1 MHNKGFFNN
10 IRILKKPFAVNYILP
25 VYDLIDHFPLFSTA
39 SPQIDPCGLDILM
52 SKEIGEE
59 SEIVKAFQKA
69 FREAVAEGVGID
81 DVGIDPVEESEFLKL
96 ARDAAAG
103 DPVAVAVC
111 EKEAAG
117 PLFSV
122 DPIQRFLLEMLW
134 DIDAAELAAFRVDI
148 DVAASDMF
156 NFKLAE
162 FMDPGTG
169 GSEKVDNEIPVEIP
183 VAFQGV

>member
-1 MHNKGFFNN
+1 MKRCG
-10 IRILKKPFAVNYILP
+10 KACDGCVSP
-25 VYDLIDHFPLFSTA
+25 VYYLIDYFPLFPAA
-39 SPQIDPCGLDILM
+39 SPQIDPRGLDILM
-52 SKEIGEE
+52 PKEISEE
-59 SEIVKAFQKA
+59 SEIVEAFQKA

-81 DVGIDPVEESEFLKL
+81 DVGVDPVEEREFLKL

-111 EKEAAG
+111 EEEAAG

-122 DPIQRFLLEMLW
+122 DPVQRFLLERLW

-156 NFKLAE
+156 NLKLDE
-162 FMDPGTG
+162 FMDPGAG
-169 GSEKVDNEIPVEIP
+169 GGEKVDDEIPVEMA

>member
-1 MHNKGFFNN
+1 M
-10 IRILKKPFAVNYILP
+10 P
-25 VYDLIDHFPLFSTA
+25 
-39 SPQIDPCGLDILM
+39 
-52 SKEIGEE
+52 KEIGEE

-81 DVGIDPVEESEFLKL
+81 DIGVDSVEKCEFLKL

-111 EKEAAG
+111 EEETAG
-117 PLFSV
+117 PLLGV
-122 DPIQRFLLEMLW
+122 DPVQRLLLEMLW
-134 DIDAAELAAFRVDI
+134 DIDAAELAAFRVNI

-156 NFKLAE
+156 NFKLDE
-162 FMDPGTG
+162 FMDPGAG
-169 GSEKVDNEIPVEIP
+169 GSEKVDNEIPVEIA